1 MSLYLKITDKMKSSN
16 SSIKLTLSYNGNKIA
31 EQIVNFDFIKSVV
44 GINPYTIRVTG
55 CLNKLIPAAAKDTIT
70 TITLGGR
77 ISGNDIAY
85 LRDSLNLKAIDM
97 SEADIVA
104 GPGYY
109 YNDYLT
115 EADIIGLRLFL
126 GMKANTIILPE
137 SAKEIGNY
145 AFYQN
150 KKLSKALND
159 KRIRVRKA
167 GNIAEAA
174 LEINGVMQAAQ
185 EAARHYQEE
194 VQLRVDE
201 ERLLIL
207 RKTYERADAILA
219 KAQQEAAA
227 IVARAKKQVNR

>member
-1 MSLYLKITDKMKSSN
+1 MK
-16 SSIKLTLSYNGNKIA
+16 
-31 EQIVNFDFIKSVV
+31 
-44 GINPYTIRVTG
+44 
-55 CLNKLIPAAAKDTIT
+55 
-70 TITLGGR
+70 
-77 ISGNDIAY
+77 
-85 LRDSLNLKAIDM
+85 
-97 SEADIVA
+97 
-104 GPGYY
+104 
-109 YNDYLT
+109 
-115 EADIIGLRLFL
+115 
-126 GMKANTIILPE
+126 
-137 SAKEIGNY
+137 
-145 AFYQN
+145 
-150 KKLSKALND
+150 D

-185 EAARHYQEE
+185 DAARHYQEE